1 MEQLPF
7 ILLLIFVCWLDLTTH
22 KIPNWLTLPFIPFA
36 ILYQAQFGFG
46 LLFSLAGLGLAFGLL
61 FPAFVLRLLAG
72 GDVKLALALG
82 AWLGWQ
88 LLLESLLYCLL
99 FGLPLTLI
107 LGWQRVG
114 WQGVKQTCVRY
125 GYVLGTRKYMFPGQ
139 GELAGLKV
147 PYGPALALG
156 AGLAMTLNHFAIF
169 SLVS

>member
-7 ILLLIFVCWLDLTTH
+7 LLVLIIACWLDLTTH

-36 ILYQAQFGFG
+36 LLYHALFGLG
-46 LLFSLAGLGLAFGLL
+46 LLFSLVGLGLAFGLL
-61 FPAFVLRLLAG
+61 FPAFMLRFLAG
-72 GDVKLALALG
+72 GDVKLVLVLG

-88 LLLESLLYCLL
+88 LLLESLLYGLM

-125 GYVLGTRKYMFPGQ
+125 GYVLGTRKYMGPLQ

-156 AGLAMTLNHFAIF
+156 AMLAMVLNHFDLITLI
-169 SLVS
+169 S